1 MGGPGPQG
9 WVKATGS
16 QRGEGA
22 QRGAAWEG
30 GGLRAMTPIKYGLRV
45 MRESFML
52 PLLMTGE

>member
-1 MGGPGPQG
+1 M
-9 WVKATGS
+9 KAKGS